1 MPSKPSQRGNYTTAV
16 PSDRKKKQS
25 SNTTRPEQWENELL
39 EMRLKELKDARK
51 LIATRS
57 SVSGE
62 DIMCQVKALN
72 EKISCVAKSVIE
84 MSIGW
89 SRGQKGGQV
98 FVGGFLRYPD
108 RVDKSYLVDETF
120 AQAILQVFL
129 TLSCMC
135 WVDSWYP
142 GKSALDTHLRSLYGK
157 IRKKEGQLVARKWR
171 QLVCERELSPELDA
185 NILSVHARWITEQLM
200 QTSSRLGEEDRK
212 QVRKGVQDL
221 MDISEKLRKNKAKM
235 ISDEFQPWIA
245 WNEGVAY
252 NSPSMED
259 VSGQFGG
266 KQIQNPGLLLHVIG
280 STEVG
285 LKAYGTADGDGEQ
298 WYWRPRVLLFESF
311 NRTYC
316 SRVQPAKQVIHDGSE
331 PPYQS
336 TSSASRTRSSKSSSR
351 QPPYGPNP
359 NQRQAKVQ
367 KLNPKEGS
375 QRRWPEKQGMREGLG
390 RREELKLEQ
399 VTKELA
405 LAQRFL
411 STVDTVSEADVVRA
425 LEALNEEIFQLT
437 SMVADEIQ
445 LEEVEPLSPGQLETL
460 RSRITALGPVFWDE
474 VRDKRLENSL
484 AIQIGW
490 QGILVD
496 WCSEII
502 DAWVVGSE
510 GVNRDLEQTYENIKA
525 TNGQA
530 VASCWRAI
538 ARSVSGEIS
547 SEVRGQLEDKV
558 VDALG
563 ALPVVCGYISPGKL
577 NKLDK
582 TFRELIGPLLDI
594 CLKIRKMIGEEIMST
609 DIQPCFIKSGDPYDL
624 KTAELDYEDGRG
636 GSTKER
642 GRFIACSLSLGLDH
656 IHIGTERGSDGLY
669 SKHRD
674 LITKP
679 KLFRTKK
686 PVSGGAPGYDWH

>member
-252 NSPSMED
+252 NSPSMKD

-266 KQIQNPGLLLHVIG
+266 KQIQNPGPLLHVIG

-316 SRVQPAKQVIHDGSE
+316 SRAQPAKQVIHGGSE

-336 TSSASRTRSSKSSSR
+336 TSSASRTGSSKSSSR

-437 SMVADEIQ
+437 SVVADEIQ
-445 LEEVEPLSPGQLETL
+445 LEEAEPLSPDRLETL
-460 RSRITALGPVFWDE
+460 RSRITALGPVFLDE
-474 VRDKRLENSL
+474 VRDKHLENSL

-490 QGILVD
+490 QAILVH

-502 DAWVVGSE
+502 DAWVVG
-510 GVNRDLEQTYENIKA
+510 
-525 TNGQA
+525 NGQ
-530 VASCWRAI
+530 VVVSCWRAI
-538 ARSVSGEIS
+538 TCSVSGEIS
-547 SEVRGQLEDKV
+547 SEVRKQLEDKV
-558 VDALG
+558 VDALS
-563 ALPVVCGYISPGKL
+563 ALPVVCRYISPKQL

-582 TFRELIGPLLDI
+582 IFRELIGPLLDI
-594 CLKIRKMIGEEIMST
+594 CLKIRKMIGEEITSS
-609 DIQPCFIKSGDPYDL
+609 DIQSRFIKSGDPYDP
-624 KTAELDYEDGRG
+624 KTAELDYEDGG
-636 GSTKER
+636 GDSTKEK
-642 GRFIACSLSLGLDH
+642 GGFIACSLSLGLDRTH
-656 IHIGTERGSDGLY
+656 TGTERGPDGLY
-669 SKHRD
+669 PKHRD

-679 KLFRTKK
+679 KVILHTTLEKII
-686 PVSGGAPGYDWH
+686 A